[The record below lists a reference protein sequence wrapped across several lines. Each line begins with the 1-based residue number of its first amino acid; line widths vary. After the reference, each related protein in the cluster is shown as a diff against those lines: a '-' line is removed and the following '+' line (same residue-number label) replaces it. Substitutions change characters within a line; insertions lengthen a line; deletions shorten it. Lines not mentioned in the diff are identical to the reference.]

1 MTRNQ
6 GIDELINTEEGKIVD
21 IWPLILFS
29 CPNLRYWGEQTFT
42 EELGWIGGWLK
53 AFKTGD
59 SLRRVK
65 GVGQGAQASVGM

>member
-1 MTRNQ
+1 MINEDTIIDLTNLLRRLKLTKSLTHNQ

-42 EELGWIGGWLK
+42 EE
-53 AFKTGD
+53 
-59 SLRRVK
+59 
-65 GVGQGAQASVGM
+65 